1 MIELTPL
8 QRRFLRAQA
17 HHLNPTVMIGA
28 NGLSEAVMRELARS
42 LDAHELIK
50 VRVFSDERD
59 TREALLQ
66 QICDDLDC
74 APIQHIGKL
83 LVLYRPG
90 NEPKI
95 ELPDD
100 KKSLNKPA
108 PKAPAEPTSKRTASK
123 PIASGRPGG
132 NRRRR
137 VGR

>member
-28 NGLSEAVMRELARS
+28 NGLTEAVMRELARS

-95 ELPDD
+95 ELPDS
-100 KKSLNKPA
+100 KQAINKPTVKA
-108 PKAPAEPTSKRTASK
+108 VDAPAKKPATK

-137 VGR
+137 TSR